1 MAKPATPLG
10 HRLGQLAAWIVT
22 RPARRLFFDRRDVRE
37 VEFPSEDGLTL
48 RGWLADVDGARGTV
62 VLGHGYRDDRR
73 QLYALVPALA
83 ALSLRALLI
92 DFRAHGRS
100 AGTRITIGA
109 EESRDV
115 RASLAWAAQ
124 LGGPVSYLGFSMGA
138 AAYLLSGREAQCAV
152 IDSPYDTLDEA
163 IAVRGRFM
171 RAPSRLVDAFRQ
183 AKEQRTAISIEQVR
197 PIERVRGLSHPTLF
211 VFARGDEWIGESVR
225 ARYLHE
231 LSPSCELVEV
241 DGRHNGHFDAGW
253 LVRVARFFEKNAS

>member
-1 MAKPATPLG
+1 MAFNERVG
-10 HRLGQLAAWIVT
+10 ELAAWIVT

-37 VEFPSEDGLTL
+37 VDFPSEDGLRL
-48 RGWLADVDGARGTV
+48 RGWLADVEHARGTV

-100 AGTRITIGA
+100 AGRHITIGV

-115 RASLAWAAQ
+115 RASLAWASQ

-138 AAYLLSGREAQCAV
+138 AAYLLSGQEARSAV

-163 IAVRGRFM
+163 IAVRGRFVG
-171 RAPSRLVDAFRQ
+171 APSRWVDAFRR
-183 AKEQRTAISIEQVR
+183 AKEQRTAVRIEQIR
-197 PIERVRGLSHPTLF
+197 PVEVVPRLAHPTLF
-211 VFARGDEWIGESVR
+211 LFARGDEWIGAEVR
-225 ARYLHE
+225 ARYRAA
-231 LSPSCELVEV
+231 LSASCELVEV
-241 DGRHNGHFDAGW
+241 EGRHNGHFDAGW
-253 LVRVARFFEKNAS
+253 IVRVARFFDKHAT